1 MRSEAAESSRETV
14 RIKGGQSKEM
24 GSRESQ
30 SEGVEERREASAREG
45 CKGGVLVERRFC
57 RTTSRWPRAMNSDW
71 GGFRRSSLVVRPRIV
86 MYPRRIALSRV
97 ELDGEPRER
106 ETYVA
111 KAASLRLKIGGVVGL
126 MEKTE
131 MSGVKVG
138 EGGGGWGGSGVG
150 MWSRH
155 TFSLACLEPTRT
167 GVGSPGAKIE
177 SEVGVRRQ
185 EPEA

>member
-14 RIKGGQSKEM
+14 RIKGGQSKEV

-97 ELDGEPRER
+97 GRRAEGAGDVRGEGSVFKVKDRGS
-106 ETYVA
+106 T
-111 KAASLRLKIGGVVGL
+111 S
-126 MEKTE
+126 
-131 MSGVKVG
+131 SGVD
-138 EGGGGWGGSGVG
+138 
-150 MWSRH
+150 
-155 TFSLACLEPTRT
+155 
-167 GVGSPGAKIE
+167 
-177 SEVGVRRQ
+177 
-185 EPEA
+185 